1 MVALLQVLI
10 LDALITVD
18 NLCKSYRNGT
28 VKAVDGASFTV
39 SQGEVFGLIG
49 PNGAGKTTI
58 LGCLLALIE
67 PTSGKVSIGGKSPYD
82 LAVKPLIGFLPERP
96 CYNRWMTIEQF
107 LKYQHRLAKR
117 PEEELP
123 QAIKEVLA
131 LVELDVDPKKRRI
144 RELSRGMLQR
154 IGLAQ
159 ALIGKPQLCFLD
171 EPTSGMDPLGFV
183 LIRKL
188 LLKCKTEGITVVLN
202 SHHLQEVEKVCD
214 RIAFIRRGKIESVQS
229 VESLAQLSQVL
240 VVEWQS
246 STGEKSVDVATLE
259 KIARQAGSNLI
270 DNNGDSARF
279 AAPDKDVA
287 ANLIVALTGGG
298 VKIYQAT
305 FEKRELVEM
314 FYEDSN

>member
-10 LDALITVD
+10 LDVLITVD

-28 VKAVDGASFTV
+28 IKAVDGASFTV
-39 SQGEVFGLIG
+39 SQGEIFGLIG

-58 LGCLLALIE
+58 LGCLLALIQ
-67 PTSGKVSIGGKSPYD
+67 PTSGKVLIDGRSPYD

-117 PEEELP
+117 PEGELS

-159 ALIGKPQLCFLD
+159 ALIGKPQVCFLD

-188 LLKCKTEGITVVLN
+188 LLKCKAEGITVVLN

-246 STGEKSVDVATLE
+246 STVEVDGATLE

-270 DNNGDSARF
+270 DINGNSARF

-287 ANLIVALTGGG
+287 ADLIVALTSSG
-298 VKIYQAT
+298 VKVYQAT

-314 FYEDSN
+314 FYEGMN

>member
-1 MVALLQVLI
+1 LVALCACRLKV

-28 VKAVDGASFTV
+28 VKAVDSATFSV
-39 SQGEVFGLIG
+39 AAGEVFGLIG

-58 LGCLLALIE
+58 FGCLLALIQ
-67 PTSGKVSIGGKSPYD
+67 PTSGNVLIGGKSPYD

-107 LKYQHRLAKR
+107 LKFQHRLAKR
-117 PEEELP
+117 PEGELAK
-123 QAIKEVLA
+123 AITDVMA

-159 ALIGKPQLCFLD
+159 ALIGKPRLCFLD

-188 LLKCKTEGITVVLN
+188 LLKCKDEGITVVLN

-214 RIAFIRRGKIESVQS
+214 RVAFIRRGKIESVQS
-229 VESLAQLSQVL
+229 VESLAQVSQVL
-240 VVEWQS
+240 VVKWQRLEDASGLPLAEIAQQVGS
-246 STGEKSVDVATLE
+246 S
-259 KIARQAGSNLI
+259 LI
-270 DNNGDSARF
+270 DSDGESARF
-279 AAPDKDVA
+279 SAPDKEVA
-287 ANLIVALTGGG
+287 ANLIAALTAGG
-298 VKIYQAT
+298 VRVYQAT

-314 FYEDSN
+314 FYEGSS